1 MSDSLDQNNPPA
13 PIRPDPQTLPEN
25 DEITD
30 NGETSSI
37 AAERYRGNN
46 DYFRAM
52 MDRNFLEYASYVIK
66 DRAIPDVDD
75 GLKPVQR
82 RVLWALY
89 KIYDGRTHKVAN
101 VVGNTM
107 HYHPHGNASIE
118 DALVVLA
125 NKEYFITRQGNF
137 GNILTGSPAAA
148 GRYIECSLSPLGH
161 EVLFNNDITEF
172 IDTYDGRNIEPV
184 VLPSKVPSL
193 LMLGSDGIAVGMATK
208 IMPHNFNEL
217 LEAEIAVL
225 RGEEF
230 KLYPDFQQG
239 GLMDV
244 SEYND
249 GNGKITLRAKIE
261 IVGRDL
267 IIREIPATTSTETLV
282 ASIEK
287 AAEKNKI
294 KISSVNDYTTD
305 KVEIKIV
312 PTRGYDPEKT
322 MRGLYMYTD
331 CAVSLSVNMTVIREN
346 RPVQMS
352 VSEVLRR
359 NASKLLEYMKR
370 ELEIDL
376 ARQEDMLHAKTLAQ
390 IFFENRIYKK
400 IEECKSEKEEYAE
413 VHAGLA
419 PFRHLL
425 RRDVTD
431 QDIDKLIA
439 LPVRRIS
446 RFDIEKNQRD
456 LAELCAKIEEIKKNL
471 GSLKKYTIKYL
482 QKLLEKYGKFFPRR
496 TEIENFDKID
506 RRAAALNNIKVGW
519 DRKNGYIGTSIKSD
533 DMFTCNE
540 FDRFLCVNKTGS
552 YKVIALPPE
561 KLFINKL
568 YDFRKYNASTEFG
581 IIYRESESGKY
592 YGKRTSIG
600 GFILDKEYNLCP
612 NGCKLE
618 LLTPRADA
626 IYTLLVA
633 GPRNKPQT
641 IELNLMELPV
651 RTPKARGILVASKPI
666 VKITHNRYL
675 TPEELSLFTEKP
687 ANDDKIT
694 GENLEEVNNLEN
706 KNSETSLNQT
716 TETKPQTD
724 SIEQSDSAA
733 SSEALKTVTES
744 KDPISQTED
753 NVTDNITE
761 NPSSTPLK
769 AESAKVEEI
778 TEDILPIDST
788 EADAETKPQETI
800 VAKAAIPKKKRATPK
815 PQAEKPSAKE
825 PMVVSPNA
833 PDQDSTEKQK
843 KKTAQESLPPAPS
856 PKEPDQKI
864 SVADDDEFGI
874 VQPEFGF

>member
-1 MSDSLDQNNPPA
+1 MSDEPEKNELDA
-13 PIRPDPQTLPEN
+13 PVPLDAEVVSEN
-25 DEITD
+25 DDTAE
-30 NGETSSI
+30 NGDPNSV

-46 DYFRAM
+46 DYFRTM

-89 KIYDGRTHKVAN
+89 QVYDGRTHKVAN

-125 NKEYFITRQGNF
+125 NKEYYITRQGNF

-172 IDTYDGRNIEPV
+172 VDTYDGRGVEPV
-184 VLPSKVPSL
+184 TLPAKVPSL

-230 KLYPDFQQG
+230 ELYPDFQQG

-244 SEYND
+244 REYND

-305 KVEIKIV
+305 KVEIKVV

-322 MRGLYMYTD
+322 MQGLYMYTD
-331 CAVSLSVNMTVIREN
+331 CSVSISVNMTVIREN

-359 NASKLLEYMKR
+359 NADKLLEYLKR

-376 ARQEDMLHAKTLAQ
+376 AKQEDLFHAKTLAQ

-431 QDIDKLIA
+431 QDIDKLLA

-446 RFDIEKNQRD
+446 RFDIEKNQRE
-456 LAELCAKIEEIKKNL
+456 LAEVLAKMEEIKKNL
-471 GSLKKYTIKYL
+471 GSLKKY
-482 QKLLEKYGKFFPRR
+482 
-496 TEIENFDKID
+496 
-506 RRAAALNNIKVGW
+506 A
-519 DRKNGYIGTSIKSD
+519 
-533 DMFTCNE
+533 
-540 FDRFLCVNKTGS
+540 
-552 YKVIALPPE
+552 
-561 KLFINKL
+561 IN
-568 YDFRKYNASTEFG
+568 
-581 IIYRESESGKY
+581 
-592 YGKRTSIG
+592 
-600 GFILDKEYNLCP
+600 
-612 NGCKLE
+612 
-618 LLTPRADA
+618 
-626 IYTLLVA
+626 
-633 GPRNKPQT
+633 
-641 IELNLMELPV
+641 
-651 RTPKARGILVASKPI
+651 
-666 VKITHNRYL
+666 
-675 TPEELSLFTEKP
+675 
-687 ANDDKIT
+687 
-694 GENLEEVNNLEN
+694 
-706 KNSETSLNQT
+706 
-716 TETKPQTD
+716 
-724 SIEQSDSAA
+724 
-733 SSEALKTVTES
+733 
-744 KDPISQTED
+744 
-753 NVTDNITE
+753 
-761 NPSSTPLK
+761 
-769 AESAKVEEI
+769 
-778 TEDILPIDST
+778 
-788 EADAETKPQETI
+788 
-800 VAKAAIPKKKRATPK
+800 
-815 PQAEKPSAKE
+815 
-825 PMVVSPNA
+825 
-833 PDQDSTEKQK
+833 
-843 KKTAQESLPPAPS
+843 
-856 PKEPDQKI
+856 
-864 SVADDDEFGI
+864 
-874 VQPEFGF
+874 